1 VNKYFLIFIFS
12 FCICACLN
20 AQEWEKSDLTLYK
33 SFDDFEA
40 VLHQNNDTTYVI
52 NFWATWCGP
61 CVKELP
67 YLEALNETY
76 KNEKL
81 KVVLVSLDFEKLID
95 KSLIPFL
102 NKKQIVSDVVLLLDG
117 KASKWIDRVDP
128 NWSGAIPFTIVYNK
142 EERLFYERQ
151 FHSTEELTE
160 IINPLLK
167 N

>member
-1 VNKYFLIFIFS
+1 MNKYFLIFIFS